1 MFNKK
6 LSLILFSSMLIISSC
21 SFDKKNSKFS
31 IKDIS
36 PGAGLPNISCPSSDI
51 VPTTISSNSIKIP
64 GESVKITAA
73 AGDLFKIDGVWDGAI
88 LGTYGCDSFGS
99 IFTGSLTWDGKDN
112 SGNLVPTGK
121 YIIRGV
127 TPNGDQRFYN
137 PFPPQPPGS
146 IIQNPVFPIIMEVN
160 VVNNQSISLSINKE
174 IVSTKNPSSI
184 SFNVSV
190 SDNEPWTITSSTG
203 YSNSG
208 TGKQTFSLN
217 SDVLGSSLQ
226 DGVYNFVLS
235 SGKQTSSVNLSID
248 NTPPKIKS
256 IQALD
261 NGQVNITAEDPSVN
275 GVSSG
280 VAPSNQV
287 VSVNYGNNK
296 QASLNF
302 SIASLNAKQTNNVLT
317 NGNYSV
323 DIKDNVGNTFKL
335 SKGCVDSTNKW
346 LAAVTKQINEY
357 EKALKQKE
365 NKMNQLNSNLNK
377 VITQYNSLVQ
387 EDKTL
392 GANLIS
398 YESLLSQYEAKKNEL
413 VNLDSYDPNEW
424 DSLISSIETL
434 QSQIII
440 ADEKSRQ
447 LKNQIQN
454 LSNKATS
461 IKDEI
466 NIVVSETEQIKTNL
480 NNISLDG
487 VCISS
492 VATDLLKT
500 VLGPEFVIANNIV
513 NTALLATNMYS
524 GYVVSENQVYSDQ
537 QEAKSKE
544 LRERSKLLAK
554 KVGERYPDIVAK
566 ELGLTQDERKK
577 LGKLIEKYKKSEGR
591 GGKDNLDLDT
601 VRELAKEILDARK

>member
-1 MFNKK
+1 MKIKRF
-6 LSLILFSSMLIISSC
+6 SLGILMLFSIATACNIGSVENLKKPVNTKIAIENDNKFLSEHP
-21 SFDKKNSKFS
+21 DVKKNLDNYKKFN
-31 IKDIS
+31 IKLTCMDYCMGQGMSYEYCACGGYCFVVFSNNPDCGS
-36 PGAGLPNISCPSSDI
+36 PSTSNAT
-51 VPTTISSNSIKIP
+51 PT
-64 GESVKITAA
+64 
-73 AGDLFKIDGVWDGAI
+73 
-88 LGTYGCDSFGS
+88 
-99 IFTGSLTWDGKDN
+99 
-112 SGNLVPTGK
+112 
-121 YIIRGV
+121 
-127 TPNGDQRFYN
+127 
-137 PFPPQPPGS
+137 PPPP
-146 IIQNPVFPIIMEVN
+146 PPPIG
-160 VVNNQSISLSINKE
+160 LSIDKT
-174 IVSTKNPSSI
+174 IVSTKNASSI
-184 SFNVSV
+184 SFTISAG
-190 SDNEPWTITSSTG
+190 DNQAWTITSSTG

-208 TGKQTFSLN
+208 TGSQTFSIN
-217 SDVLGSSLQ
+217 SDILGSSLQ
-226 DGVYNFVLS
+226 DGIYSFILLS
-235 SGKQTSSVNLSID
+235 GEQASGVNLSID

-280 VAPSNQV
+280 IAPSNQV

-346 LAAVTKQINEY
+346 LTDVTKQINEY

-413 VNLDSYDPNEW
+413 VNLDSYDPTEW

-492 VATDLLKT
+492 AATDLLKT

-524 GYVVSENQVYSDQ
+524 GYVVYENQVYSDQ
-537 QEAKSKE
+537 QEAKSKD
-544 LRERSKLLAK
+544 LRERVRLLAK
-554 KVGERYPDIVAK
+554 ES
-566 ELGLTQDERKK
+566 
-577 LGKLIEKYKKSEGR
+577 KKSDKQKANDIPSWSKSIVPEVLKDHPDWKPDAQTKETFKR
-591 GGKDNLDLDT
+591 AGKPVIKGADSEYNKIKKFF
-601 VRELAKEILDARK
+601 EAKNGTR